1 MHFPSGK
8 VNLPEPQECNRYLKE
23 DKENKMKKFNRPVMV
38 LFIAVLLLS
47 ACTPRAAAPA
57 DRSQVTLNIWGFEG
71 ETEFF
76 PELIQQ
82 FEADN
87 PGITVQL
94 TEIPEGDYVTKID
107 TALLAGEGPDIAFV
121 YVPRWLKAGK
131 FVALDSAI
139 EEYQVPFN
147 DFNQG
152 AITRDCVF
160 EGKVY
165 CLGTYTGAILM
176 LYNKDIFD
184 AAGVAYPSPDVPWSM
199 QEYFNATLSVTTQ
212 SDNIE
217 ERVWGGDAMVHTWW
231 MDWRT
236 HISNDGRTI
245 DGYANDDATVTA
257 YQLMADMRTAG
268 SAMSNA
274 DAALVQMESQ
284 DLFAQGKFATVIV
297 DNILAIPAAEAAGL
311 NWGAAIVPTERKG
324 DPAWTTTWTD
334 GFGVLS
340 TSRNQEAAIKFVTY
354 MGTKGNELR
363 LELGYMPLN
372 MKLAEQWIGNSEGR
386 RQAYDAIE
394 HASENLFVPGYWEAT
409 GYIWDAWTE
418 MLEDDVS
425 ASEALNSIAPL
436 MQETLDLTWETFD
449 SVTSE

>member
-1 MHFPSGK
+1 
-8 VNLPEPQECNRYLKE
+8 
-23 DKENKMKKFNRPVMV
+23 MKITKRPVI
-38 LFIAVLLLS
+38 LLLTAILLLS
-47 ACTPRAAAPA
+47 ACTPPAAAPG
-57 DRSQVTLNIWGFEG
+57 DSSPITLNIWGFEG

-76 PELIQQ
+76 PELIQR

-139 EEYQVPFN
+139 EEFQVPFN

-184 AAGVAYPSPDVPWSM
+184 AAGVAYPSPNEPWSM
-199 QEYFNATLSVTTQ
+199 QEYFDATLAVSTQ

-217 ERVWGGDAMVHTWW
+217 ERVWGGDAVVYTWW

-236 HISNDGRTI
+236 HISSDGRTI

-274 DAALVQMESQ
+274 DAALMQMESQ
-284 DLFAQGKFATVIV
+284 DLFVQGKLATVIV
-297 DNILAIPAAEAAGL
+297 DNIIAIPAAEAAGI

-340 TSRNQEAAIKFVTY
+340 TSRNQEAAIKFAVY

-372 MKLAEQWIGNSEGR
+372 MELAEQWIDNSEGR
-386 RQAYDAIE
+386 RQAYDAIA

-409 GYIWDAWTE
+409 ELIWDAWTS
-418 MLEDDVS
+418 MLDEGVS
-425 ASEALNSIAPL
+425 AADALNEIAPI

-449 SVTSE
+449 SVKSE

>member
-1 MHFPSGK
+1 
-8 VNLPEPQECNRYLKE
+8 
-23 DKENKMKKFNRPVMV
+23 MKITNRPVI
-38 LFIAVLLLS
+38 LLLIAIFLLS
-47 ACTPRAAAPA
+47 ACTPQATTPG
-57 DRSQVTLNIWGFEG
+57 DSSQITLNIWGFEG

-76 PELIQQ
+76 PELIKQ

-87 PGITVQL
+87 PGIKVQL

-131 FVALDSAI
+131 FLALDSAI
-139 EEYQVPFN
+139 EEFKVPFN

-165 CLGTYTGAILM
+165 CFGTYTGAILM

-184 AAGVAYPSPDVPWSM
+184 AAGVAYPSPNVPWSM
-199 QEYFNATLSVTTQ
+199 QEYFNATLAVTTQ
-212 SDNIE
+212 SDTIE
-217 ERVWGGDAMVHTWW
+217 GRIWGGDAVPYTWY

-236 HISNDGRTI
+236 HISDDGRTI
-245 DGYANDDATVTA
+245 DGYVNDDATIAA
-257 YQLMADMRTAG
+257 YQLIADMRTAG

-274 DAALVQMESQ
+274 DAALMQMESQ
-284 DLFAQGKFATVIV
+284 DLFSQGKFATVIV
-297 DNILAIPAAEAAGL
+297 DNILAIPAAEAAGI
-311 NWGAAIVPTERKG
+311 NWGAALVPTERKG

-340 TSRNQEAAIKFVTY
+340 TSRNQEAAIKFAVY

-372 MKLAEQWIGNSEGR
+372 MELAEQWIENSEGR
-386 RQAYDAIE
+386 RQAYDAIA

-409 GYIWDAWTE
+409 ELVWDVWTRL
-418 MLEDDVS
+418 LEEGVS
-425 ASEALNSIAPL
+425 ARDALNEAAPM

-449 SVTSE
+449 SVKSE